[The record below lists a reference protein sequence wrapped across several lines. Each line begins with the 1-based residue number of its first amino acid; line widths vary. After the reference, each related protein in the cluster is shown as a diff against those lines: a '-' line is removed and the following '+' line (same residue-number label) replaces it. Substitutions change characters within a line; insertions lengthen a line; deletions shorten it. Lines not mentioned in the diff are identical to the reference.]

1 MRRLL
6 APAVLA
12 ALLLTPVANAA
23 SLNKCIGARGEVTYS
38 NMPCRDAQQ
47 VEALAIDPAPA
58 APPAAAFPPASGNT
72 RPAPTG
78 APALRLETRRTSGAG
93 VTEGTAAGTKR
104 RCDAIAD
111 KLGRVLDTMD
121 QARRKGYTQD
131 QADAWNR
138 EIKDLERK
146 KQQAGCF

>member
-6 APAVLA
+6 APTLLAVA
-12 ALLLTPVANAA
+12 MLTSGANAA
-23 SLNKCIGARGEVTYS
+23 SLNKCIGSRGEVTYS
-38 NMPCRDAQQ
+38 NLPCRDARQ

-58 APPAAAFPPASGNT
+58 AAQPAPAQAAASGIT
-72 RPAPTG
+72 PSAGT
-78 APALRLETRRTSGAG
+78 PALRLETRRSAAASATGDKIAI
-93 VTEGTAAGTKR
+93 GTQR
-104 RCDAIAD
+104 RCDAIAE

-131 QADAWNR
+131 QADGWNR